1 MNRAFE
7 LRANRLRRMYTTG
20 PSAQVLRQ
28 VEPISATEARVHLD
42 GDVRRNVNFGS
53 NNYLGFAND
62 PYIAEKACDAIRR
75 GGLSMCGSP
84 LLNGSNPQHRQLE
97 ERLADF
103 KRTEDA
109 ILFPSGFAAN
119 LAWTQALVQ
128 KGDVVTY
135 DEYAHTSFQQGI
147 CHLPQQNLRK
157 IAHNSIPVVVA
168 SDVVSEGREFVF
180 VEGVYSMHGDLPP
193 LDDLV
198 TSMGPSSTLV
208 VDDAHGTCTLGHSG
222 RGVFEHFGLTPKDA
236 IIVGTLSKGFGA
248 VGGYICSDRD
258 TIFCLRALSNTSIF
272 SASLP
277 LPVVAGVLAA
287 LDLLER
293 EPQRV
298 DWLQSNIKR
307 AVEGMRH
314 LGVDSDHCTP
324 IISIRVP
331 KERNVHEVVRKLHR
345 GGHFVNGV
353 SYPAV
358 PKNEQRI
365 RISLS
370 ALHTRDQISSLIDA
384 LSVELDSDI

>member
-7 LRANRLRRMYTTG
+7 SRANRLRRMYTTG
-20 PSAQVLRQ
+20 PGAQVLRQ
-28 VEPISATEARVHLD
+28 VEPISATEARVFLD
-42 GDVRRNVNFGS
+42 GDVRTNVNFGS

-62 PYIAEKACDAIRR
+62 PYIAEKACNAIRTA
-75 GGLSMCGSP
+75 GLSMCGSP
-84 LLNGSNPQHRQLE
+84 LLNGANPQHRQLE

-103 KRTEDA
+103 KGTEDA

-128 KGDVVTY
+128 KGDVVNY

-147 CHLPQQNLRK
+147 AHLPQQSVRK
-157 IAHNSIPVVVA
+157 FEHNTLPPIT
-168 SDVVSEGREFVF
+168 SDAPLEGREFTF

-193 LDDLV
+193 LDKLSS
-198 TSMGPSSTLV
+198 SMRPSSTLV
-208 VDDAHGTCTLGHSG
+208 VDDAHGTCTLGQSG
-222 RGVFEHFGLTPKDA
+222 RGIFEHFGLTPEDA

-258 TIFCLRALSNTSIF
+258 TVFCLRAMSNTSIF

-277 LPVVAGVLAA
+277 LPIVAGVLAA

-293 EPQRV
+293 EPHRV
-298 DWLQSNIKR
+298 EWLRSNIKH
-307 AVEGMRH
+307 VVDGMQH
-314 LGVDSDHCTP
+314 LGVKPDHCTP
-324 IISIRVP
+324 IISIKLP
-331 KERNVHEVVRKLHR
+331 KKKNVHSVVRNLHR
-345 GGHFVNGV
+345 LGHFVNGV

-358 PKNEQRI
+358 PRNEQRV

-384 LSVELDSDI
+384 LSLELSSDT